1 MVKINTMAKLA
12 NLLRFVELLNRYRAV
27 KREIFANSEDRLEN
41 DVEHS
46 YQLTMLAWYIVEAE
60 RLSLDKNLL
69 LKYALV
75 HDLVE
80 AYAGDTFAFAD
91 ENKRQEKV
99 EQEKKAL
106 GRLRREFAEF
116 KELTELIG
124 EYEERKNPESR
135 FIYALDKL
143 QPTLNIYLDGGR
155 SWRRDGVTLQMILN
169 YKNDLIAKVPELK
182 QYFDELIFLIKQN
195 EKALFNP

>member
-1 MVKINTMAKLA
+1 M
-12 NLLRFVELLNRYRAV
+12 
-27 KREIFANSEDRLEN
+27 
-41 DVEHS
+41 
-46 YQLTMLAWYIVEAE
+46 
-60 RLSLDKNLL
+60 
-69 LKYALV
+69 
-75 HDLVE
+75 
-80 AYAGDTFAFAD
+80 
-91 ENKRQEKV
+91 
-99 EQEKKAL
+99 
-106 GRLRREFAEF
+106 
-116 KELTELIG
+116 IG

>member
-1 MVKINTMAKLA
+1 MAKLA

>member
-1 MVKINTMAKLA
+1 MAKLE
-12 NLLRFVELLNRYRAV
+12 NLLRFAELLNRYRGV
-27 KREIFANSEDRLEN
+27 KREVFANDEDRLEN

-46 YQLTMLAWYIVEAE
+46 YQLTMLAWYIADSENLA
-60 RLSLDKNLL
+60 LDKSLL

-80 AYAGDTFAFAD
+80 TYAGDTFAFAD

-106 GRLRREFAEF
+106 AQLKHEFPEF
-116 KELTELIG
+116 KELAELIR

-155 SWRRDGVTLQMILN
+155 SWRRTGVTLQMILN
-169 YKNDLIAKVPELK
+169 YKSGIMAEIPELRR
-182 QYFDELIFLIKQN
+182 YFDELISLIKKN
-195 EKALFNP
+195 EKTLFNP